1 MDIMFCFTHTCIQE
15 AHSESIDF
23 IWVKAKFKPAPY
35 VAESK
40 AAEQQE
46 TVESSS
52 SSSKNKKLKKD
63 GGKGA
68 KLDKE
73 DEEPPNKKTMKKEK
87 FPLKWW
93 PARKISNNKER
104 YNY

>member
-1 MDIMFCFTHTCIQE
+1 MHNTCIQE

-23 IWVKAKFKPAPY
+23 IWVKAKFKPVSY
-35 VAESK
+35 VPERK
-40 AAEQQE
+40 AVEQEEEEE
-46 TVESSS
+46 TIES
-52 SSSKNKKLKKD
+52 SSSKNKKLKK
-63 GGKGA
+63 GGGKSGKGA